1 MLHCFDYME
10 VHLGQRKPHPGT
22 IDWLYT
28 NAEFQKWGN
37 TPSSSMLLLTGPAG
51 AGKSVLARALVEQTL
66 SRSARIDELGSSA
79 VAHFFCVQQ
88 ASDNISVETI
98 LRSILHQL
106 LQAKPRIFAV
116 LEAELRPINMP
127 KDALWRP
134 SDKYHFDPG
143 VLWSALETTLQL
155 KFMSKTLI
163 AVDAVEELAR
173 EIAIPLLSGLYRI
186 VTSLALAHPRHQIKV
201 FVSSRR
207 IPEFRDVLPGVFF
220 LQMPSNQLQ
229 LSIHKYVSDSVSQ
242 FADQNRYFKR
252 SVDQL
257 KMDQISETITSR
269 AEGMFLWA
277 DVAWQNFKQGLL
289 WNSDTIEE
297 RLRNLGSIPPQLHS
311 LYENFLDRV
320 DPSVKPDMFLIFSV
334 VLLAKEALTGP
345 ELSTILAIAKA
356 ADRKLVNPSQ
366 CEIFQSLEDIIESNF
381 SGLIKIGEDFKICF
395 NHLSLQEFLS
405 AYMEDNE
412 DDVMASSVLQIARS
426 CLLHLKSP
434 EVLGHVRKA
443 RSLNCEFNIVSSFL
457 SIKSGALEC
466 CIGCSGFQA
475 PGSFLPRR
483 YLATRTFN

>member
-22 IDWLYT
+22 TDWLYT
-28 NAEFQKWGN
+28 NVEFRKWVN
-37 TPSSSMLLLTGPAG
+37 TPSSSILLLTGPSG
-51 AGKSVLARALVEQTL
+51 AGKSVLARALVEQAL
-66 SRSARIDELGSSA
+66 SKSARIDELGSSA

-88 ASDNISVETI
+88 ASDDISIGTI

-116 LEAELRPINMP
+116 LESTLRPTNMP
-127 KDALWRP
+127 KDALWR
-134 SDKYHFDPG
+134 SNDTYNFDSG
-143 VLWSALETTLQL
+143 DLWSALETTLQL
-155 KFMSKTLI
+155 TFMSKTLI
-163 AVDAVEELAR
+163 AVDAIEELAR
-173 EIAIPLLSGLYRI
+173 EVAIPLLSGLYQI
-186 VTSLALAHPRHQIKV
+186 VTSLGPQHQIKV

-207 IPEFRDVLPGVFF
+207 IPEFRDALPGVFF

-229 LSIHKYVSDSVSQ
+229 MSIHKYISDSVSQ

-257 KMDQISETITSR
+257 KIDQISETITSK

-297 RLRNLGSIPPQLHS
+297 RLRNLGSVPPQLHS

-334 VLLAKEALTGP
+334 LLLAKEALTGP

-366 CEIFQSLEDIIESNF
+366 CEIFQGLDDIIESNF
-381 SGLIKIGEDFKICF
+381 SGLIKIGEDFKIRF

-412 DDVMASSVLQIARS
+412 DEVMASSVLHIAQS
-426 CLLHLKSP
+426 CLFYLKSP
-434 EVLGHVRKA
+434 EVLENVRNA
-443 RSLNCEFNIVSSFL
+443 RSLNCEFHIVPSSL
-457 SIKSGALEC
+457 STNQCLVVLH
-466 CIGCSGFQA
+466 GFQRL
-475 PGSFLPRR
+475 PGRR
-483 YLATRTFN
+483 ISPSA